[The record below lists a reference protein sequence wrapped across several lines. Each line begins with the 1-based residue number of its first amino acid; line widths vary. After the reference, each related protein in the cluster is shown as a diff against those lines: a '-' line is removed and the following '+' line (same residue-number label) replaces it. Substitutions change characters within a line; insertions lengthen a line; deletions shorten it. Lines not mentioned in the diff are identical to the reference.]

1 MRRDKVIT
9 NYTRVKESEL
19 AILAGKVAAQMEG
32 NTLFSNDLKPTAAE
46 LLAAAEDYRIKHEV
60 AINGGSKHE
69 KELKKESR
77 TKLLG
82 MLSDLAHAVNMEA
95 KGNPVALS
103 STGLILHK
111 QHVPASLPGTTLRI
125 MLRDGLVSGQ
135 MRTDFDK
142 IPETYEYEIQ
152 IGTMDPV
159 QQQIDWSV
167 TKITTSS
174 SGNTIESL
182 TPGILYYV
190 RVRGKNRLGYG
201 NWSDAVSLIAR

>member
-9 NYTRVKESEL
+9 NYAKIKESEL

-32 NTLFSNDLKPTAAE
+32 NANFSNDLKPTAAE

-69 KELKKESR
+69 KQLKKESK
-77 TKLLG
+77 TKLLD
-82 MLSDLAHAVNMEA
+82 MLSDMAHAINIEA
-95 KGNPVALS
+95 KGNAVALS
-103 STGLILHK
+103 STGLILQK
-111 QHVPASLPGTTLRI
+111 QHVPVSLPGTTLRVV
-125 MLRDGLVSGQ
+125 LRDGPVSGM

-152 IGTMDPV
+152 IGTMDTV
-159 QQQIDWSV
+159 RQEIDWGK
-167 TKITTSS
+167 TLITTTSS
-174 SGNTIESL
+174 QNYMDNL
-182 TPGILYYV
+182 TPGTLYYV